1 MSASWHRPVRFCQ
14 LGEGLL
20 ALALLVPSAAGQEK
34 DKEKLKADKTV
45 ETWKV
50 ELDEDK
56 NDDKPIDVKQGE
68 VIQISVQ
75 SETKGDVDLIVLD
88 ANKKRVAADVTYGPN
103 CFVKFTAAKT
113 EQYTVQVKNWG
124 PGASKSVVELKR
136 VAEVA
141 VAADAGNKT
150 WRDQLTVNDPLDKVR
165 QGCRAKT
172 YSYKMKAGVTYTIR
186 MHNDNTPGF
195 DPFLR
200 LENAQGV
207 QLAQDDDSD
216 GFPNAKIVF
225 ACQQD
230 ETYRIIATS
239 FSQNV
244 GAYVLSV
251 QPSRGEDPLRKD
263 LPKRE

>member
-1 MSASWHRPVRFCQ
+1 MTAFWHRPVRFCF
-14 LGEGLL
+14 LGGSLL
-20 ALALLVPSAAGQEK
+20 ALALLVPRAAGQEK
-34 DKEKLKADKTV
+34 EKEKPKADKTV

-50 ELDEDK
+50 ELEEDMQ
-56 NDDKPIDVKQGE
+56 DDKPVQLKKGE
-68 VIQISVQ
+68 TVHIAVQ

-88 ANKKRVAADVTYGPN
+88 ADKKRVAADVTYGPN
-103 CFVKFTAAKT
+103 CFVKFTAAKAGP
-113 EQYTVQVKNWG
+113 YTVQVKNWG
-124 PGASKSVVELKR
+124 PGASKSVVEMKR
-136 VAEVA
+136 VAEV
-141 VAADAGNKT
+141 VSAADAGNKT

-172 YSYKMKAGVTYTIR
+172 YSYKMKAGLTYTIR

-225 ACQQD
+225 SCQQD
-230 ETYRIIATS
+230 GTYRIIATS

-251 QPSRGEDPLRKD
+251 QPSR
-263 LPKRE
+263 